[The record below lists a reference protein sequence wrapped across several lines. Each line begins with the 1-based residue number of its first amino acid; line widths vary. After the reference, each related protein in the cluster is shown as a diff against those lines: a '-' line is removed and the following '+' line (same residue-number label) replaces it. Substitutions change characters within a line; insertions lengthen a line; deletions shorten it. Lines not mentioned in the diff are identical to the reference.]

1 MGETSQR
8 RAPPSQLKHQHR
20 LRQQHRSPQQHRPP
34 QQLHHQQQLKHQ
46 QQLLPPL
53 LSTALTMEATLCLVH
68 SSSRTTGT
76 PESWP
81 TTPLERRCCR
91 NASWDTSLKNGRP
104 PLSATARPSYSTL
117 ALAAGWSR
125 DQRTPGPPEL
135 WTSGRTIGRAR
146 LSKQK
151 T

>member
-1 MGETSQR
+1 MGSSVPSETNPI
-8 RAPPSQLKHQHR
+8 RAPPSQLQ
-20 LRQQHRSPQQHRPP
+20 QQHQLQQH
-34 QQLHHQQQLKHQ
+34 QLKH

-53 LSTALTMEATLCLVH
+53 LPTALTMEATLCLVH

-81 TTPLERRCCR
+81 TTPSERRCCR
-91 NASWDTSLKNGRP
+91 NASWETSPKNGRP

-117 ALAAGWSR
+117 PLAAGWSR

-135 WTSGRTIGRAR
+135 WTSGRTIGRA
-146 LSKQK
+146 
-151 T
+151 